1 VTNQTDGANSL
12 QPDLPAGEFMG
23 HPKALWQLFNIEMW
37 ERFAYYGMRAVL
49 AVYVATQFFSHLGAG
64 ANAEASLVYGG
75 YTALVYATGIAGGYV
90 ADKILGYQR
99 SILLGAIIMASGL
112 FVLLIEDLNW
122 FLVGLALI
130 VSGNGLFKPN
140 ISTMIGKLYAPG
152 DVRRD
157 SGFTIF
163 YMGINLGAMI
173 APIVTA
179 SWIGATW
186 GLKWGFFAAG
196 IGMILSTL
204 FLEVAKKSLGHVGVP
219 EEGKDGWG
227 RFFAVGLGAIG
238 LAIVVFFLLSES
250 NILGVLLFNIMAF
263 VIIYFFSSSYKTAA
277 VSVCVALLVWL
288 VVHATTMAGG
298 FDSSQF
304 IQHLRDHSMD
314 GYPMIY
320 WGVIIVGSAIFF
332 LIKQMA
338 SGNTV
343 QVHRYIAM
351 VILFLANACFWALFE
366 QAGSSLNFFAREFS
380 TPMYGSMETWRAG
393 GFGIFQSL
401 NPLYILL
408 FAPVFAMA
416 WPKLEK
422 MGMNPSIPRKFA
434 LGLIQV
440 ALGFYVLVFAIS
452 NMQNAAG
459 LVPWIFLAL
468 CYLLHTTGELCLS
481 PIGLS
486 MVTKLADE
494 HEVGLAM
501 GGWFLS
507 IAMAQYLAGLIA
519 ALASGGSAGAHG
531 VMVAADINQYSGVY
545 MQLFWIGLI
554 FGVVYLVLAPA
565 INKLMHGV
573 K

>member
-1 VTNQTDGANSL
+1 VTNQSNGENTL
-12 QPDLPAGEFMG
+12 LPDLPKGEFLG

-49 AVYVATQFFSHLGAG
+49 AVYVATTFFGHLGAG

-75 YTALVYATGIAGGYV
+75 YTALVYATGIAGGYI
-90 ADKILGYQR
+90 ADRILGYQR
-99 SILLGAIIMASGL
+99 SILLGAIIMAAGL
-112 FVLLIEDLNW
+112 FVLLIEDLTW

-163 YMGINLGAMI
+163 YMGINLGAMV

-204 FLEVAKKSLGHVGVP
+204 FLEVAKKALGHVGLP
-219 EEGKDGWG
+219 EKGKDGWG
-227 RFFAVGLGAIG
+227 RFFAVGAGAIV
-238 LAIVVFFLLSES
+238 LAGIVFFLLSES
-250 NILGVLLFNIMAF
+250 RILGFLLIAIMLALIAYFVLSGIRSKNK
-263 VIIYFFSSSYKTAA
+263 V
-277 VSVCVALLVWL
+277 
-288 VVHATTMAGG
+288 
-298 FDSSQF
+298 
-304 IQHLRDHSMD
+304 
-314 GYPMIY
+314 
-320 WGVIIVGSAIFF
+320 
-332 LIKQMA
+332 QM
-338 SGNTV
+338 
-343 QVHRYIAM
+343 HRYIAM
-351 VILFLANACFWALFE
+351 LILFAANACFWALFE
-366 QAGSSLNFFAREFS
+366 QAGSSLNFFAREFV
-380 TPMYGSMETWRAG
+380 TPMYGTTETWQAG

-401 NPLYILL
+401 NPLFILI
-408 FAPVFAMA
+408 FAPVFAMM
-416 WPKLEK
+416 WPKLDA
-422 MGMNPSIPRKFA
+422 MNINPSIPRKFA

-440 ALGFYVLVFAIS
+440 ALGFYLLVFAIG
-452 NMQNAAG
+452 NMTNAAG
-459 LVPWIFLAL
+459 LVPWIFLAMT
-468 CYLLHTTGELCLS
+468 YLLHTTGELCLS

-494 HEVGLAM
+494 KEVGLAM

-507 IAMAQYLAGLIA
+507 IAMAQYVAGIIA
-519 ALASGGSAGAHG
+519 ALASGGTNDGGHG
-531 VMVAADINQYSGVY
+531 EMVAATITQYSGVY
-545 MQLFWIGLI
+545 MQLFVIG
-554 FGVVYLVLAPA
+554 GVVGLAYLVLAPL

>member
-1 VTNQTDGANSL
+1 
-12 QPDLPAGEFMG
+12 
-23 HPKALWQLFNIEMW
+23 MW
-37 ERFAYYGMRAVL
+37 ERFSYYGMRAVR
-49 AVYVATQFFSHLGAG
+49 AVYVATTFFAHLGAG

-90 ADKILGYQR
+90 ADRILGYQR
-99 SILLGAIIMASGL
+99 SILLGAIIMAAGL
-112 FVLLIEDLNW
+112 FVLLIENLNW

-130 VSGNGLFKPN
+130 VAGNGLFKPN

-173 APIVTA
+173 APIITA
-179 SWIGATW
+179 SWIGAPW

-204 FLEVAKKSLGHVGVP
+204 FLEVAKRSLGHVGLP
-219 EEGKDGWG
+219 PEGKEGWG
-227 RFFAVGLGAIG
+227 RFFLVGIGALLMAIG
-238 LAIVVFFLLSES
+238 VFFLLSASE
-250 NILGVLLFNIMAF
+250 IMGWLLGFIMLGLI
-263 VIIYFFSSSYKTAA
+263 VYF
-277 VSVCVALLVWL
+277 
-288 VVHATTMAGG
+288 
-298 FDSSQF
+298 
-304 IQHLRDHSMD
+304 I
-314 GYPMIY
+314 
-320 WGVIIVGSAIFF
+320 
-332 LIKQMA
+332 A
-338 SGNTV
+338 SGIRSVDKV
-343 QVHRYIAM
+343 QLQRYIAM
-351 VILFLANACFWALFE
+351 IILFAANACFWALFE
-366 QAGSSLNFFAREFS
+366 QAGSSMNFFAREFV
-380 TPMYGSMETWRAG
+380 TPIFGSMEAWQAG

-408 FAPVFAMA
+408 LAPLFAAF
-416 WPKLEK
+416 WPWLDKRK
-422 MGMNPSIPRKFA
+422 VNPSIPRKFA

-440 ALGFYVLVFAIS
+440 ALGFYILVFAIGS
-452 NMQNAAG
+452 MQNAAG
-459 LVPWIFLAL
+459 LVPWIFLAV

-507 IAMAQYLAGLIA
+507 IAMAQYVAGLIA
-519 ALASGGSAGAHG
+519 AIASGGGHGPEAGAAIG
-531 VMVAADINQYSGVY
+531 QYQDTY
-545 MQLFWIGLI
+545 MMLFWIGLG
-554 FGVVYLVLAPA
+554 FGAAYLVTAPL